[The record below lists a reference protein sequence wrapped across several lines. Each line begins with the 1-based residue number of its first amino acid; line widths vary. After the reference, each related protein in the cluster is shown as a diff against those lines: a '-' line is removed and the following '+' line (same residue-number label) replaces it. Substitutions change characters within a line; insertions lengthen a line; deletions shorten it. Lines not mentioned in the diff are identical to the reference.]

1 MPSHNSAKL
10 KKTEFLVYFVKVLR
24 VKRVLTLAFATFR
37 YKLYDI
43 LYQDLLEIY

>member
-10 KKTEFLVYFVKVLR
+10 KKTEFLFYFVKELR
-24 VKRVLTLAFATFR
+24 VKRVLNLAFAAFH

-43 LYQDLLEIY
+43 LYQIC